1 MNKFRLVFLVIFL
14 FLNIGF
20 SQTKSEISILLD
32 GISKTHNS
40 KDIEKSNH
48 AKKIMNFGWQILPML
63 SEFFTD
69 RTPTNINS
77 DCIGRY
83 LNKGEI
89 AIILADRIEGMPYA
103 KVTGV
108 QNCTLTFCDQNKNF
122 IEYYLPFIKNNGVE
136 KFQVNYQNWLKSD
149 ERIDWKPYLTNKSK
163 KEFLKI
169 KKEREIVIKKMQ
181 VNN

>member
-1 MNKFRLVFLVIFL
+1 MNKFRLVFLVFFL
-14 FLNIGF
+14 ILNFGF
-20 SQTKSEISILLD
+20 SQTKSEISTLLE

-40 KDIEKSNH
+40 KDIEKSND

-63 SEFFTD
+63 SEFFNDQTS
-69 RTPTNINS
+69 TNVKS
-77 DCIGRY
+77 DCIGRS

-103 KVTGV
+103 KVTGI

-149 ERIDWKPYLTNKSK
+149 ERIDWTPYLTNKSK
-163 KEFLKI
+163 KELVKI
-169 KKEREIVIKKMQ
+169 KKEREIAIKKMQ